1 MLYGQVYGAIR
12 NLLREIRR
20 EAGLTQVDLAC
31 RLRRGQSYV
40 SKIER
45 GEQYIDLAEFIDW
58 CHACGVTPSEAMRAL
73 DGVAPQQENV
83 PAPTGADGGS
93 GET

>member
-12 NLLREIRR
+12 SLLREIRR
-20 EAGLTQVDLAC
+20 EAGLTQMELAC

-58 CHACGVTPSEAMRAL
+58 CRACGVMPSEAMRAL
-73 DGVAPQQENV
+73 DGVAPQQETA
-83 PAPTGADGGS
+83 PAPTAADDAS